1 MKNKSNIALILNLIV
16 NMKNK
21 SNIALNTLD
30 NLGFT
35 AVTSVSLVTSALVG
49 RIAGTFTATLLAD
62 G

>member
-1 MKNKSNIALILNLIV
+1 
-16 NMKNK
+16 MKNK